1 MPYQHGEVG
10 RQDLPEP
17 GGEFA
22 FSPAPKLGE
31 VAVCLQEG
39 FLDQVGS
46 IDLTAETPA
55 YLQASEQRQVMAV
68 KVQQLDPRGRGPR
81 PWQLQKNGR
90 GGGTISAHLST
101 GLIS

>member
-68 KVQQLDPRGRGPR
+68 KLQQLALSGSVPR
-81 PWQLQKNGR
+81 PCQLQKSVGVE
-90 GGGTISAHLST
+90 GTISVHLCT
-101 GLIS
+101 ALF